1 MSHGPL
7 FLEVRILA
15 RFFWESQIHLCVIG
29 EHHLKAG
36 LLESILSFYLEMG
49 VLRTLMD
56 RFGIH
61 VSKPCNHLILSVR
74 ADMI

>member
-1 MSHGPL
+1 MGYVRLHP

-36 LLESILSFYLEMG
+36 MLESIRSFYLEMG
-49 VLRTLMD
+49 VLRTLMNG
-56 RFGIH
+56 FGMQD
-61 VSKPCNHLILSVR
+61 V
-74 ADMI
+74 